1 MKQNYHCLTCVY
13 IVLCFIT
20 GMVQAADK
28 STTQLDT
35 ITVTDQAS
43 TGASAYIATDHDD
56 PAKVYKVG
64 QEGISLFGS

>member
-13 IVLCFIT
+13 IVLCFIM
-20 GMVQAADK
+20 GMLQAADK

-43 TGASAYIATDHDD
+43 TG
-56 PAKVYKVG
+56 G
-64 QEGISLFGS
+64 FGLYHHRSR